1 MGDPYCLSD
10 KRETPRSKYH
20 HGISSVLLD
29 HDSSRDN
36 THSHTGFLLVWA
48 YCLLLHHYFF
58 KNTNTARHFTSSTL
72 HNAPDP
78 YCPLPIAHDCA
89 AFQIE
94 SLVTTRFWLF
104 FPNIGDLIIGHFYI
118 AIRLQIRRFT
128 IKYLTV
134 RKMRYGHNELSKI
147 HIKA

>member
-72 HNAPDP
+72 HNAPDNH
-78 YCPLPIAHDCA
+78 ID
-89 AFQIE
+89 IE
-94 SLVTTRFWLF
+94 VSLQA
-104 FPNIGDLIIGHFYI
+104 DSY
-118 AIRLQIRRFT
+118 RLTFSFNT
-128 IKYLTV
+128 
-134 RKMRYGHNELSKI
+134 KMPGG
-147 HIKA
+147 

>member
-10 KRETPRSKYH
+10 KRETLRSKYH

-78 YCPLPIAHDCA
+78 YCPLPMIVLPFKSKAWSQRDSG
-89 AFQIE
+89 F
-94 SLVTTRFWLF
+94 S
-104 FPNIGDLIIGHFYI
+104 FPI
-118 AIRLQIRRFT
+118 
-128 IKYLTV
+128 
-134 RKMRYGHNELSKI
+134 
-147 HIKA
+147 